1 MMVPS
6 ITPPR
11 SGGSDGPQ
19 LPGPP
24 PPVKVKG
31 VQIELAHAG
40 NFFLMNRSGQTVR
53 VTPEEYRQRLL
64 EELLATVPTLKD
76 FRERWLDPERRHELM
91 VQ

>member
-1 MMVPS
+1 
-6 ITPPR
+6 
-11 SGGSDGPQ
+11 
-19 LPGPP
+19 
-24 PPVKVKG
+24 
-31 VQIELAHAG
+31 
-40 NFFLMNRSGQTVR
+40 MNRSGQTVR